1 MRRVPQRDRRRGG
14 GSSSGHCGRDGDAT
28 TAARLAITKVN
39 LAGSLAGGTIA
50 AAVGAMGDL
59 EYLVLGF
66 NNLSGSVP
74 AAVGTLP
81 KLSVLW
87 LSDNHLGGALPHL
100 PLTRGCTRRATAT
113 WTGTTSAAPS
123 RPVQNSTARFATAPM
138 LVPSTGKP
146 APRAFTRRTVQLLAK
161 SFRRL

>member
-1 MRRVPQRDRRRGG
+1 VRRVPQRDRRRGG

-39 LAGSLAGGTIA
+39 LAGSLVGGTIA

-100 PLTRGCTRRATAT
+100 PYARLHTRATAT
-113 WTGTTSAAPS
+113 WTRTTSAAPS

>member
-100 PLTRGCTRRATAT
+100 PYARLH
-113 WTGTTSAAPS
+113 TSCDCDMDGNNFS
-123 RPVQNSTARFATAPM
+123 CPVS
-138 LVPSTGKP
+138 SG
-146 APRAFTRRTVQLLAK
+146 AK
-161 SFRRL
+161 QHCKVYHCSNASAVNR